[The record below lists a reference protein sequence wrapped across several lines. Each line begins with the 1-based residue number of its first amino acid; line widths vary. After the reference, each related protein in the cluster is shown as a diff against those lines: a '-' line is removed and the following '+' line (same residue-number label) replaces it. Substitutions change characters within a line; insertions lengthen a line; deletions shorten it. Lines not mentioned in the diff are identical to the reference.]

1 MFLVS
6 VNNQQINK
14 TMEKITRMIN
24 FANNLKNTGSV
35 LVSKSSSIDFAVYC
49 KMSDLNVK
57 YELSENKIKFI
68 LK

>member
-1 MFLVS
+1 
-6 VNNQQINK
+6 
-14 TMEKITRMIN
+14 MEKITRMIN

-35 LVSKSSSIDFAVYC
+35 LVSKNSAIDFAVYC

-57 YELSENKIKFI
+57 YELSVNKIKFT